1 MEVYDDFNGSE
12 LNSTKWITAWWSGAQ
27 PATISSGN
35 LKLSGSGSTYDP
47 ESLNP
52 RGADAVISAKEEAP
66 TMHSF
71 AEINA
76 SGIYGFEAK
85 VMIPT
90 DAPTSTG
97 VGIVGF
103 KFNPNGTKHSMG
115 IELGHWENASNL
127 QFEYE
132 NEDPPIGEGSEKST
146 YDGVLG
152 SWYKLALI
160 HTPTKGYLLR
170 DDEIILDFDTTY
182 EPNWYGLISF
192 NDEGKAYE
200 VFVDEIRIYRKHS
213 SPKGWMWSDHFPWV
227 YSNEELNWLYFGLAP
242 DKFGQPGM
250 IYWNSNKQD
259 WKNYSSD

>member
-1 MEVYDDFNGSE
+1 MEDYILEVYDDFNGSE

-115 IELGHWENASNL
+115 IELGHWKMLRICNSSMKTKIRPLEKVVKSL
-127 QFEYE
+127 LMTEYLE
-132 NEDPPIGEGSEKST
+132 AGIN
-146 YDGVLG
+146 
-152 SWYKLALI
+152 
-160 HTPTKGYLLR
+160 
-170 DDEIILDFDTTY
+170 
-182 EPNWYGLISF
+182 
-192 NDEGKAYE
+192 
-200 VFVDEIRIYRKHS
+200 
-213 SPKGWMWSDHFPWV
+213 
-227 YSNEELNWLYFGLAP
+227 
-242 DKFGQPGM
+242 
-250 IYWNSNKQD
+250 
-259 WKNYSSD
+259 